1 MARKQTLSALLDRR
15 KKLDEEIEAVR
26 KEELAAVS
34 RWVLNKTGCVT
45 MAELK
50 AAGWSLAKKPPADG
64 AAGGDEMDAKDEKDE
79 TATGDGVQNGQAETE
94 IKTFNPSS
102 MWN

>member
-1 MARKQTLSALLDRR
+1 MSR
-15 KKLDEEIEAVR
+15 KKSLDELKAARAALDDQIQKMQR
-26 KEELAAVS
+26 EELAAVA
-34 RWVLNKTGCVT
+34 RWVLKKTNCSSL
-45 MAELK
+45 AELK

-102 MWN
+102 VWN

>member
-50 AAGWSLAKKPPADG
+50 AAGWSLSKKPPADG
-64 AAGGDEMDAKDEKDE
+64 GNDEEGKDE
-79 TATGDGVQNGQAETE
+79 TATGDGVQNGHDEEPE
-94 IKTFNPSS
+94 IKAFAPPQP
-102 MWN
+102 WN